1 MTIPHQLRLSLVA
14 RLGANPP
21 AADRTA
27 ADASLQGRL
36 QGPRGATTV
45 DELLAAHADVLYRYA
60 LRMVRDRQQAEDLTQ
75 ETLLRGW
82 RQRAKLREP
91 AAARVWLLRIATN
104 IHRDGL
110 RVAKPTATLAF
121 EPACGSVGVEGRLE
135 QRETVDAVVAALD
148 ELPAR
153 QRQVMHLVT
162 IEQLSHDDAA
172 AVLEISVEALKASLS
187 LARRTMR
194 ERLKPIYDEVRGR
207 GRNSTLR
214 PITDAASSP
223 GSRTAWPSG

>member
-1 MTIPHQLRLSLVA
+1 M
-14 RLGANPP
+14 
-21 AADRTA
+21 
-27 ADASLQGRL
+27 
-36 QGPRGATTV
+36 

-104 IHRDGL
+104 IYRDGL

-121 EPACGSVGVEGRLE
+121 EPECRIGGVEGCLE

-194 ERLKPIYDEVRGR
+194 ERLKPIYDEVRG
-207 GRNSTLR
+207 
-214 PITDAASSP
+214 A
-223 GSRTAWPSG
+223 RTE

>member
-1 MTIPHQLRLSLVA
+1 M
-14 RLGANPP
+14 
-21 AADRTA
+21 
-27 ADASLQGRL
+27 
-36 QGPRGATTV
+36 

-60 LRMVRDRQQAEDLTQ
+60 LRMARDHQQAEDLTQ

-104 IHRDGL
+104 LHRDGL
-110 RVAKPTATLAF
+110 RVAKPTTTLAF
-121 EPACGSVGVEGRLE
+121 EPTCGSLGAERRLE
-135 QRETVDAVVAALD
+135 QRETVNAVVSALD

-153 QRQVMHLVT
+153 QRQVIHLVT

-172 AVLEISVEALKASLS
+172 AVLEISVDALKASLS

-194 ERLKPIYDEVRGR
+194 ERLKPIYDEVRG
-207 GRNSTLR
+207 
-214 PITDAASSP
+214 A
-223 GSRTAWPSG
+223 RTE

>member
-1 MTIPHQLRLSLVA
+1 MPRFLVVSPSFPLTIPHQLRLSLVA

-21 AADRTA
+21 AADRTV
-27 ADASLQGRL
+27 ADASL

-110 RVAKPTATLAF
+110 RIAKPTAALAF
-121 EPACGSVGVEGRLE
+121 EPTCGSVGVEGRLE
-135 QRETVDAVVAALD
+135 QRETVDAVMAALD

-153 QRQVMHLVT
+153 QRQVIHLVT
-162 IEQLSHDDAA
+162 IEQLTHDDAA
-172 AVLEISVEALKASLS
+172 AVLEISVDALKASLS

-194 ERLKPIYDEVRGR
+194 ERLKPIFDEVRG
-207 GRNSTLR
+207 
-214 PITDAASSP
+214 A
-223 GSRTAWPSG
+223 RTE

>member
-1 MTIPHQLRLSLVA
+1 M
-14 RLGANPP
+14 
-21 AADRTA
+21 
-27 ADASLQGRL
+27 
-36 QGPRGATTV
+36 
-45 DELLAAHADVLYRYA
+45 DELLAAHADVLHRYA

-110 RVAKPTATLAF
+110 RVARPTATLTF
-121 EPACGSVGVEGRLE
+121 EPTCGSAGVEGRLE

-153 QRQVMHLVT
+153 QRQVIHLVT
-162 IEQLSHDDAA
+162 IEQLSHDEAA
-172 AVLEISVEALKASLS
+172 AVLEITVDALKASLS

-194 ERLKPIYDEVRGR
+194 KRLKTIYDEVRG
-207 GRNSTLR
+207 
-214 PITDAASSP
+214 A
-223 GSRTAWPSG
+223 RTE

>member
-1 MTIPHQLRLSLVA
+1 M
-14 RLGANPP
+14 
-21 AADRTA
+21 
-27 ADASLQGRL
+27 
-36 QGPRGATTV
+36 

-60 LRMVRDRQQAEDLTQ
+60 LRMVRDHQQAEDLTQ

-82 RQRAKLREP
+82 RQRDKLREP

-110 RVAKPTATLAF
+110 RVAKLTATLAF
-121 EPACGSVGVEGRLE
+121 EPACGSIGVEGRLE

-148 ELPAR
+148 ELPER
-153 QRQVMHLVT
+153 QRQVIHLVT

-187 LARRTMR
+187 LARRAMR
-194 ERLKPIYDEVRGR
+194 ERLKPIYDEVRG
-207 GRNSTLR
+207 
-214 PITDAASSP
+214 A
-223 GSRTAWPSG
+223 RTE